1 MMKVIGKTDN
11 GYILTATA
19 DDIAAI
25 QGMYRYEAET
35 EEKIDIGTEVDCEGL
50 FRKYRNIAFALDDI
64 TALKEKTCDLVLK
77 SAEWIELFREGE
89 S

>member
-1 MMKVIGKTDN
+1 MMKVIGKTDD

-25 QGMYRYEAET
+25 QGMYRYET
-35 EEKIDIGTEVDCEGL
+35 KIDIGTEVDIDGL

-64 TALKEKTCDLVLK
+64 TALKEKTCDLILK
-77 SAEWIELFREGE
+77 AVEWIELFREGE